1 MKQTFSESQEKL
13 ILLLLASIQFA
24 HTMDFMVMM
33 PLGPQLMRLFN
44 LSPAEFGHI
53 VSAYGISSGI
63 AGFILAPFIDRYDR
77 KQFLRFCMIGLF
89 AGTLLCG
96 LAPTASILLLARCI
110 AGFFGGALGGL
121 VQAVISDVFPPQR
134 RGYAISRVMIAFS
147 ISSIL
152 GLPVGL
158 ALANRFGWHM
168 PFFIV
173 SAMLLILFFAAL
185 IRFPRMV
192 SHIDNK
198 VTTKERVMQL
208 SHLFVERQA
217 IVGFMMTFFI
227 IAGQFMVI
235 TYISPFIVKNLSFSE
250 SYLPLMYFLGGAAS
264 IITMPLIGKA
274 TDAHGTSKIFPAGVL
289 ISIFPLFVLTHLTTT
304 NIYVILSVTTL
315 FMICM
320 GARMVPYSS
329 LLTTVVEPQKRG
341 AYLSMNSSVQSLA
354 QGGAALLG
362 GVLISENA
370 AGQLEGYGLSG
381 WIAAV
386 FSLITIGLGYQIAKA
401 GASSAQQTSS
411 MLPSQQQPTS
421 ESADPT

>member
-1 MKQTFSESQEKL
+1 
-13 ILLLLASIQFA
+13 
-24 HTMDFMVMM
+24 
-33 PLGPQLMRLFN
+33 
-44 LSPAEFGHI
+44 
-53 VSAYGISSGI
+53 
-63 AGFILAPFIDRYDR
+63 
-77 KQFLRFCMIGLF
+77 MIGLF

-173 SAMLLILFFAAL
+173 SAMLLVLFFAAL
-185 IRFPRMV
+185 VRFPRMV
-192 SHIDNK
+192 SHIDNT
-198 VTTKERVMQL
+198 VTTKERVRQL

-235 TYISPFIVKNLSFSE
+235 TYISPFIVKNLGFSE

-386 FSLITIGLGYQIAKA
+386 FSLITIALGYQIAKA